1 VAGRTAYQL
10 LVTPQHADTT
20 TVGAIRIAVDSKT
33 GVPLKLTQTPRS
45 GGKAVV
51 DIGFTKVGFGK
62 PSASTFDFSPPKGS
76 KVTEAGQQGADK
88 GAKGAQDANGAKGF
102 DGLAGLTGADVN
114 HGAPGAAGQPTAIGS
129 GWDSI
134 AVIKSGSGLPTGA
147 GKNGQGGAESML
159 NSFGKH
165 ITGPFGSGTVFHTR
179 LVNALLTDKGTL
191 YVGAVT
197 QSALTDAANGAA
209 K

>member
-1 VAGRTAYQL
+1 
-10 LVTPQHADTT
+10 
-20 TVGAIRIAVDSKT
+20 VDSKT
-33 GVPLKLTQTPRS
+33 GVPLKFTLSPKG
-45 GGKAVV
+45 GGKAIV

-62 PSASTFDFSPPKGS
+62 PSASTFDFTPPKGS
-76 KVTEAGQQGADK
+76 KVTEGTQQGAGK
-88 GAKGAQDANGAKGF
+88 GAMGLDGVNGT
-102 DGLAGLTGADVN
+102 DS
-114 HGAPGAAGQPTAIGS
+114 AGQHTVIGS

-134 AVIKSGSGLPTGA
+134 AVIKSAGGIPTGTE
-147 GKNGQGGAESML
+147 KNGRSADSML

-165 ITGPFGSGTVFHTR
+165 VTGSFGSGTVFHTR

-197 QSALTDAANGAA
+197 QSALTDAANAAA